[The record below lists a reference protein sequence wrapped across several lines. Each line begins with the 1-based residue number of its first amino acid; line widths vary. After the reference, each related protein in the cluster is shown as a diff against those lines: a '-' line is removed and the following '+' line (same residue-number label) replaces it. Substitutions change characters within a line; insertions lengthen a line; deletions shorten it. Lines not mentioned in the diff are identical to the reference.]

1 MPSTASAYLNSKAGR
16 IDSTVDNVSC
26 VVSPNLGT
34 SVLEMV
40 MTVCLADAGLLMA
53 GFKQT
58 RTGGLVEQRRN

>member
-16 IDSTVDNVSC
+16 IGSTVDDVSC

-40 MTVCLADAGLLMA
+40 MAVCLADAGLLMA
-53 GFKQT
+53 GF
-58 RTGGLVEQRRN
+58 